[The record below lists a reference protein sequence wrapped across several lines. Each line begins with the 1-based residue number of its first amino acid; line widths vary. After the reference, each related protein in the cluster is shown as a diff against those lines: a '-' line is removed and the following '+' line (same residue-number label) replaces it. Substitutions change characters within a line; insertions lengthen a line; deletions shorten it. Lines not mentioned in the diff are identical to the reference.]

1 MADPTGIFQRSMAR
15 GSPADALY
23 PTWGPKPQGA
33 DDPAGLMRARLANR
47 NQTPSGALTPEDLE
61 RVRADTL
68 ARIDAQAAEL
78 AAAQNNTATV
88 GTAASGATTSG
99 TPSLAG
105 AVGGST
111 TIGTALVAGVA
122 AGMNAAVTA
131 MTEDEERRRMA
142 EAAAAH
148 DLTYNTII
156 EGVFDDPSPQAVYT
170 LRFYEDWPVKD
181 NQPNAG
187 ISVDLPYV
195 NRVAMTAPNAVVRT
209 RGMDGTVY
217 AEHAAIPE
225 RTFVIEGRSG
235 AISRPTRDAEAGL
248 DIRRFTNLR
257 NLIETYAATS
267 ARNKSALVRFKD
279 SRLILDFSFEDEA
292 YFCEVVDF
300 QYRRSTE
307 TSTYSFEYTLTL
319 VTNAPHARVSEPISL
334 KSWKAAAEVPKPLGN
349 ATPGTAELEGANE
362 AFAREVEKA
371 FIDKILRLDSFFRGA
386 EQSARTT
393 NPLESFT
400 CDELY
405 DLRAGITVLSGALD
419 NTLFTYT
426 MREGVRARIKT
437 FLARNSYAL
446 DLVHSLKGSNS
457 SGCPVPPWTNTAYR
471 IMPYTNLAAEFIRML
486 NPARAADTTSMQ
498 VYLPYRPGFLPAL
511 PTNPAQGPEQDFVV
525 PQGMTSANDI
535 ADFWFGDA
543 SMAWRIIDLNRM
555 RDAYT
560 FGDGTPLAP
569 SSVIRL
575 PSPALP
581 VAKNG
586 DVLGTDLLLENGDLV
601 LVGFNDV
608 KRISGYAN
616 YSQNLMNRMK
626 TFRGHNKVFPNYGL
640 PDNVLS
646 SAGSTI
652 PATIRTQVK
661 DQVRQDHRT
670 AKVERTTL
678 NELGDKVQVDV
689 VVTPIAGPKG
699 RLTFYYNLDSGVT
712 S

>member
-1 MADPTGIFQRSMAR
+1 MADPTGMFQRSMAR
-15 GSPADALY
+15 GSPEEALY
-23 PTWGPKPQGA
+23 PTWGPKLQGA
-33 DDPAGLMRARLANR
+33 DDPAGLMRARLVNR
-47 NQTPSGALTPEDLE
+47 NQTPSGALSPEELE

-68 ARIDAQAAEL
+68 ARIDAK
-78 AAAQNNTATV
+78 AAQLGATQTTAATV
-88 GTAASGATTSG
+88 GAAASE
-99 TPSLAG
+99 PSSLVG
-105 AVGGST
+105 AVAGPT
-111 TIGTALVAGVA
+111 TVGAAVVAGIGA
-122 AGMNAAVTA
+122 AMSAAVTA
-131 MTEDEERRRMA
+131 MNEEEQRRRLT
-142 EAAAAH
+142 EASAAH

-170 LRFYEDWPVKD
+170 LRFYEDWPIKD

-319 VTNAPHARVSEPISL
+319 VTNAPHTRVAEPISL
-334 KSWKAAAEVPKPLGN
+334 KSWEAAANVPKPLGN
-349 ATPGTAELEGANE
+349 ATPGRAELEADTE
-362 AFAREVEKA
+362 AFNRRVEQE
-371 FIDKILRLDSFFRGA
+371 FIEKILRLDSFRRGA
-386 EQSARTT
+386 EQSSRTT

-405 DLRAGITVLSGALD
+405 DLRAGITVLNGALD
-419 NTLFTYT
+419 NTLFTYAL
-426 MREGVRARIKT
+426 RAGVRARIKT
-437 FLARNSYAL
+437 FLAHNSYAL

-471 IMPYTNLAAEFIRML
+471 IMPYTNLVTEFIRML
-486 NPARAADTTSMQ
+486 NPARAEDTMSMQ

-511 PTNPAQGPEQDFVV
+511 PANPAQGPEEDFVV

-586 DVLGTDLLLENGDLV
+586 DVLGTDLMLENGDLV

-616 YSQNLMNRMK
+616 YSQNLLNRMQ

-661 DQVRQDHRT
+661 DQIRQDHRT

-689 VVTPIAGPKG
+689 LVKPIAGPKG

-712 S
+712 P